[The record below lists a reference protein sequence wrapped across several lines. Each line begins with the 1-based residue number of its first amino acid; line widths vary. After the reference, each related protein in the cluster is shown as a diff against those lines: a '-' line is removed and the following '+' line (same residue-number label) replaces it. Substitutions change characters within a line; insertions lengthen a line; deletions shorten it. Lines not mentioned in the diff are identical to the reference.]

1 MPDAPDDAAGVRC
14 MVIVDIRDLA
24 VPSTITVP
32 IGAFFQ
38 MPSFEGHRD
47 NKRRAAKAYH
57 LHVFQPDHVR
67 CEAGIITT
75 DGKLPHDLLNV
86 IGANP
91 KGVVRFTGNT
101 RAHCWEFGLT
111 DRVPSHVILD
121 VYPCRDEAHVQ
132 ELGTH
137 FDSPAAAWTR
147 HDHDYRA
154 MGLAFKEEWRP
165 RSRAGKNGAFGGA
178 ARQADA
184 YVYGVH
190 HAETAVHTADIM
202 PRWGREIPILDVLC
216 DVPVAESLPQEFK
229 PTRVGVMAAVLLLLR
244 YEDSEQV
251 AAWWRSAQQDEG
263 TKDSYGLDGVQSL
276 VEVIKSVPSDKGG
289 RKKLGRSSVAYN
301 TELARRVIG
310 AYLLHRDGK
319 RVIRPLSVRV
329 DPVEYCKKRQK
340 SEAWVLKTPRLTDAD
355 EREAA

>member
-178 ARQADA
+178 ADRRTPTCMAS
-184 YVYGVH
+184 
-190 HAETAVHTADIM
+190 TT
-202 PRWGREIPILDVLC
+202 PRRRFTQLISCRDG
-216 DVPVAESLPQEFK
+216 
-229 PTRVGVMAAVLLLLR
+229 AA
-244 YEDSEQV
+244 
-251 AAWWRSAQQDEG
+251 
-263 TKDSYGLDGVQSL
+263 
-276 VEVIKSVPSDKGG
+276 KS
-289 RKKLGRSSVAYN
+289 RSSTSCATCLWPSPSRRSSSQPGSASWPPCCCCYVTKTASKSRHGG
-301 TELARRVIG
+301 ARRSRMK
-310 AYLLHRDGK
+310 APRTAMALMACS
-319 RVIRPLSVRV
+319 PLS
-329 DPVEYCKKRQK
+329 K
-340 SEAWVLKTPRLTDAD
+340 
-355 EREAA
+355 